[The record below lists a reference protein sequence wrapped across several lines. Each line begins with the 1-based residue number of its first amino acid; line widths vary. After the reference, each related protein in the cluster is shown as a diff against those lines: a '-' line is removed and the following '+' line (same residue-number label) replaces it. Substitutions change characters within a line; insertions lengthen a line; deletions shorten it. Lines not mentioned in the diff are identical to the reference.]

1 MPSHLPSPVARPRGE
16 RALVRPAHEGRR
28 RSASYVVNFRAPRRG
43 NCLDMA
49 RSSGTHA
56 VEAGSQLPVDDPWRL
71 WEIGQVGFGG
81 CCYIVGVSEGATAM
95 SAVASWIESAG
106 WLLPPATYG
115 VRSLDETAWQTF
127 SIDSSGEVH
136 NLRLGVA

>member
-1 MPSHLPSPVARPRGE
+1 
-16 RALVRPAHEGRR
+16 
-28 RSASYVVNFRAPRRG
+28 
-43 NCLDMA
+43 MA
-49 RSSGTHA
+49 RSSGTVRSHT
-56 VEAGSQLPVDDPWRL
+56 VEAGSQLPVDDPLRL

-115 VRSLDETAWQTF
+115 VRSLDETAWETF
-127 SIDSSGEVH
+127 CIDSSGEVRD
-136 NLRLGVA
+136 LRLGVD